1 MSSVQDVRKSQKE
14 WTAVKKNV
22 GVGEEQEMLK
32 LTMLSSN
39 F

>member
-1 MSSVQDVRKSQKE
+1 MGI
-14 WTAVKKNV
+14 WTVVKKNV
-22 GVGEEQEMLK
+22 GVGEEQVMLK